1 MRMIIAIN
9 NKQIEEQIIN
19 YYYSKYEVFVAETSD
34 MVLKLSQDNTDV
46 IAIIREDIKGNIDFK
61 NLIIMLK
68 DLNISIQ
75 IIVLVKE
82 LAKELKEMLFSK
94 EVFSVIE
101 GKKFKFEELQELIE
115 NPKTIIYKEK
125 KINLVKSNIIFITG
139 GRAVG
144 KTILA
149 ITLGR
154 LIAKDKR
161 KRVLVLDLD
170 FVYPTMDTYLKVN
183 KNYALADM
191 ISDLL
196 SENLKNI
203 QNYESTDL
211 KLNNLKYILSNKS
224 IGIPS
229 SNIIIKIV
237 EYLKR
242 YYDYIVVDTSSLML
256 NKIYGIVN
264 KKNYNIIYVLE
275 PGKRAIKDFKMD
287 TAYLEDSL
295 LSKSIFICNK
305 CNLFYNIKRCT
316 RDFKVKIN
324 GLVKFSYV
332 IKFNKWYL
340 KYNLKNVLKELGINK
355 IKAWKKYIIEK
366 LQEIWEV

>member
-9 NKQIEEQIIN
+9 NKQIEDQIIN

-68 DLNISIQ
+68 DLNINVQ

-82 LAKELKEMLFSK
+82 LTKELKEMLFSK

-144 KTILA
+144 KTVLA
-149 ITLGR
+149 IALGR

-196 SENLKNI
+196 SDNLKNI

-229 SNIIIKIV
+229 SNIIIKTV
-237 EYLKR
+237 ECLKR

-305 CNLFYNIKRCT
+305 CNMFYNIKRGT